1 MNSPSDEAREPRF
14 LTVVEVLA
22 LHEHSVRRYG
32 GAPGVRDASL
42 LESAVA
48 MPEQSAFGELAHPN
62 LHDQAGAYL
71 YHLCKN
77 HPFFDGNK
85 RVALLACEAFLNR
98 NEKELTLTN
107 EEAVKVVVGVA
118 SGTMTKDELLRTL
131 ETKIQDLRHTQ
142 EVLQQQATP
151 ERSPKT
157 LTKKQVRG
165 FGQEL

>member
-14 LTVVEVLA
+14 LTVDEVLA

-48 MPEQSAFGELAHPN
+48 MPQQTAFGELAHPN
-62 LHDQAGAYL
+62 LHEQAGAYL

-85 RVALLACEAFLNR
+85 RTAFVATATFLGVNGYSLKCDRVEAADFVLQIAGESR
-98 NEKELTLTN
+98 KELSLIADWLK
-107 EEAVKVVVGVA
+107 EHSK
-118 SGTMTKDELLRTL
+118 
-131 ETKIQDLRHTQ
+131 KI
-142 EVLQQQATP
+142 
-151 ERSPKT
+151 
-157 LTKKQVRG
+157 
-165 FGQEL
+165 